1 VKDILN
7 FSQLPSE
14 ERERVKKS
22 YPNNAHVKRKYD
34 MPVII
39 IGYETKSRRLNK
51 AVLISEKKLNR
62 IGRPTQ
68 AVSERRNMSSGFQD
82 LYK

>member
-1 VKDILN
+1 VKDILD

-14 ERERVKKS
+14 KRERVKKS
-22 YPNNAHVKRKYD
+22 YPNNAHVKRKHD

-51 AVLISEKKLNR
+51 VVLMSEKKPNL

-68 AVSERRNMSSGFQD
+68 PVSERRKMSLGFQD
-82 LYK
+82 LY